1 MIASMYIAHINERTG
16 EKQSVREHSE
26 NVAALCEQFSIS
38 ELKRLCF
45 VIGLAHDIG
54 KFCSDFQR
62 KINGE
67 NIRVDHSTAGA
78 VVAEQ
83 SYGSAVSMIAGLCI
97 AGHHAGIP
105 DAGLLSDAYREDH
118 ASILR
123 TRIEQK
129 KKRCAQDNG
138 ENFDAYRKEI
148 ELPKIDEMEIGK
160 FLMRECITQKNR
172 DDAAIDNFAF
182 IVRYCFSC
190 LVDADS
196 IDTGTF
202 CETRT
207 EDTLKADFQRC
218 LDKVNRQLD
227 AFVCETELQRARRR
241 LQEQAFTKAEQDAE
255 IYLMNMPTGS
265 GKTLCSVKFALQR
278 AIAKQKKRI
287 IYVIPYNNIIDQ
299 TAAEFEKIFG
309 EDAQILRHQSS
320 FSYEDMED
328 LEEDYRNA
336 LKNGTENWD
345 APFIITTAVQFF
357 ESMHSNKRGK
367 LRKLHNVADS
377 ILVFD
382 EAHLMP
388 MAYLQPCLQAVSYAT
403 KHLNSEALF
412 LTATMLDFET
422 LLRQYTITGEKI
434 LNLIDDTKDFTKF
447 EKCNFEK
454 LGALSAEALLSK
466 VGSAAST
473 LVVTNSKQAAR
484 KLYELADG
492 DKHYLSTYLTA
503 LDRKEIIEK
512 IRRKLKALEKDFPG
526 LANVPEE
533 RKIRIFS
540 TSLIEA
546 GVDLDLETVFRE
558 MTGLDSILQSGG
570 RCNREGRREH
580 AVTYT
585 FSFVDEELRSRET
598 EASELAQGMFAKYDR
613 ITDPGCIREYYDRLF
628 GMNLEKITGN
638 TMSSYCRK
646 NGLNI
651 TSIPFRSYAEKF
663 HLIDDKTESI
673 IVPRD
678 AESRRLIESIRYQE
692 HVSSRKL
699 QKYACTVSKT
709 EFEELMKQGVIDD
722 YGRGIWCLTNEN
734 YYDKKT
740 GIHIELTDYI
750 L

>member
-1 MIASMYIAHINERTG
+1 MYIAHINERTG
-16 EKQSVREHSE
+16 ETQSVREHSE
-26 NVAALCEQFSIS
+26 NVAALCEQFSIP
-38 ELKRLCF
+38 ELKRLSYM
-45 VIGLAHDIG
+45 IGLAHDIG
-54 KFCSDFQR
+54 KYCNYFQR

-78 VVAEQ
+78 VAAERY
-83 SYGSAVSMIAGLCI
+83 YGPAVSMIAGLCI

-105 DAGLLSDAYREDH
+105 DAGLPGDAYREDH
-118 ASILR
+118 APILR
-123 TRIEQK
+123 TRMAQK
-129 KKRCAQDNG
+129 EKRCERDAD
-138 ENFDAYRKEI
+138 ENFEAYRKEI
-148 ELPKIDEMEIGK
+148 DLPKIDEMEIGK

-207 EDTLKADFQRC
+207 EDTLQADFQKC
-218 LDKVNRQLD
+218 LDKVNRRLD
-227 AFVCETELQRARRR
+227 AFVCETELQRARSR
-241 LQEQAFTKAEQDAE
+241 LQKQAFTKAGQDAE
-255 IYLMNMPTGS
+255 IYLMHMPTGS

-278 AIAKQKKRI
+278 AIAKKKKRI

-328 LEEDYRNA
+328 LDEDYRNA

-345 APFIITTAVQFF
+345 APLIITTAVQFF
-357 ESMHSNKRGK
+357 ESLHSNKRGK
-367 LRKLHNVADS
+367 LRKLHNLADS

-382 EAHLMP
+382 EARLMP
-388 MAYLQPCLQAVSYAT
+388 MAYLQPCLQAVSYVT
-403 KHLNSEALF
+403 RYLNSEALF
-412 LTATMLDFET
+412 LTATMPDFET
-422 LLRQYTITGEKI
+422 LLQQYTITGEKI
-434 LNLIDDTKDFTKF
+434 LHLIDDTKDFALF
-447 EKCNFEK
+447 EKCSFEQ
-454 LGALSAEALLSK
+454 LGAISAEALLRK
-466 VGSAAST
+466 AADAASA
-473 LVVTNSKQAAR
+473 LIVTNSKRAAR

-492 DKHYLSTYLTA
+492 DKYYLSTYLTA
-503 LDRKEIIEK
+503 FDRKEIIKK
-512 IRRKLKALEKDFPG
+512 IREKLKALENDFPG
-526 LANVPEE
+526 LVNVPEG

-558 MTGLDSILQSGG
+558 RTGLDSILQSGG
-570 RCNREGRREH
+570 RCNREGKRED

-585 FSFVDEELRSRET
+585 FSFADEELRSRET
-598 EASELAQGMFAKYDR
+598 EASELAQGMFAKYDQ
-613 ITDPGCIREYYDRLF
+613 ITDSGCIREYYDRLF

-638 TMSSYCRK
+638 TMSSYCKK

-651 TSIPFRSYAEKF
+651 ESLPFRSYAEKF

-673 IVPRD
+673 IVPQD

-699 QKYACTVSKT
+699 QKYACTVSKK
-709 EFEELMKQGVIDD
+709 EFEELMRQGVLND
-722 YGRGIWCLTNEN
+722 YDRGIWCLTNEN
-734 YYDKKT
+734 YYNQET
-740 GIHIELTDYI
+740 GIRIELTDYI

>member
-1 MIASMYIAHINERTG
+1 MYIAHINERTG
-16 EKQSVREHSE
+16 ETQSVRKHSE
-26 NVAALCEQFSIS
+26 NVAALCEQFSIP
-38 ELKRLCF
+38 ELKRLSYM
-45 VIGLAHDIG
+45 IGLIHDAG
-54 KFCSDFQR
+54 KYCLDFQR
-62 KINGE
+62 KMKGE

-78 VVAEQ
+78 VVAER
-83 SYGSAVSMIAGLCI
+83 SYGSAVGMIAGLCI

-105 DAGLLSDAYREDH
+105 DTGTKEDAYREDH

-123 TRIEQK
+123 TRIAQK
-129 KKRCAQDNG
+129 KKRCERDAC

-172 DDAAIDNFAF
+172 EDAAIDNFAF

-227 AFVCETELQRARRR
+227 TFVCETELQKARRR
-241 LQEQAFTKAEQDAE
+241 LQEQAFIKAGQDAE

-278 AIAKQKKRI
+278 AIVKQKKRI

-299 TAAEFEKIFG
+299 TAAEFEKTFG

-328 LEEDYRNA
+328 LDEDYRNA

-367 LRKLHNVADS
+367 LRKLHNIADS

-388 MAYLQPCLQAVSYAT
+388 MAYLQPCLQTVSYAT
-403 KHLNSEALF
+403 KYLNSEALF
-412 LTATMLDFET
+412 LTATMPDFES

-434 LNLIDDTKDFTKF
+434 LNLIDDTKDFALF
-447 EKCNFEK
+447 EKCNFEQ
-454 LGALSAEALLSK
+454 LGALSAEALLNK
-466 VGSAAST
+466 AGSAAST
-473 LVVTNSKQAAR
+473 LIVTNSKQAAR

-492 DKHYLSTYLTA
+492 DKFYLSTYLTA

-512 IRRKLKALEKDFPG
+512 IREKLDTLEKDFPG
-526 LANVPEE
+526 LVNVPEE

-546 GVDLDLETVFRE
+546 GVDLDLEMVFRE

-570 RCNREGRREH
+570 RCNREGKREH

-585 FSFVDEELRSRET
+585 FSFADKELRSRET

-613 ITDPGCIREYYDRLF
+613 ITDLGCIREYYDRLF

-638 TMSSYCRK
+638 TMSSYCKK
-646 NGLNI
+646 NGFNI
-651 TSIPFRSYAEKF
+651 ESIPFRSYAEKF

-673 IVPRD
+673 IIPRD

-699 QKYACTVSKT
+699 QKYACTVSKK

-722 YGRGIWCLTNEN
+722 YGRGIWCLTNGN
-734 YYDKKT
+734 YYNEDT
-740 GIHIELTDYI
+740 GIRIELTDYI